1 MKTQKP
7 RLLELSRVRAPQ
19 APYLGTK
26 GISPTGWAHFCLH
39 LPGDPAYLSFT
50 RRGRRQS
57 DFRVGPDPLVSDP
70 GLRLNTACPVW
81 AGLGILAEG

>member
-1 MKTQKP
+1 MGGPTFAFKC
-7 RLLELSRVRAPQ
+7 
-19 APYLGTK
+19 LGTLP
-26 GISPTGWAHFCLH
+26 IS
-39 LPGDPAYLSFT
+39 SFT